1 MVICMQVVKIDCLI
15 EKKICQIY
23 MREGVLSEAEDRLEV
38 VGGFKSMKQKYLV
51 FIVIMNKL

>member
-23 MREGVLSEAEDRLEV
+23 MREGVLSEVEDRLVV